1 MASCH
6 CYPPLS
12 SSTPPPPPVSISLS
26 HTHNIFFPL
35 FLLSLLYCSK
45 NSTQLSI
52 FWKSTQR
59 QHQSKWHHSKYPNSP
74 LIFIGDSLE
83 VLGICK
89 WVCWFISLKM
99 GSIFYHSF
107 CDEFACDGG
116 CLMVEV
122 GCVVEAVARLWSRC
136 PSSPNYWNFSMQQ
149 AYEVG
154 KIVILC
160 ICLPVT
166 NYYS

>member
-1 MASCH
+1 MASRH
-6 CYPPLS
+6 CSPPLS
-12 SSTPPPPPVSISLS
+12 YSTPPPPPLSLS
-26 HTHNIFFPL
+26 LSPTQTTFFFPL

-122 GCVVEAVARLWSRC
+122 GCVVEAVAGCDLGAHHRQIIEILACNKLTKLARL
-136 PSSPNYWNFSMQQ
+136 
-149 AYEVG
+149 
-154 KIVILC
+154 L
-160 ICLPVT
+160 
-166 NYYS
+166 YYVFASQ